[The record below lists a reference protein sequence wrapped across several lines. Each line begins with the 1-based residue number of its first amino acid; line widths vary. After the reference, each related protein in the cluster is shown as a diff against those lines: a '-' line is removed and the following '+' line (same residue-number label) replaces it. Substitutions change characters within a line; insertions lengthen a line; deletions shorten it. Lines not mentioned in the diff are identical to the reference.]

1 MDILYLCKSV
11 FFLWCLLCV
20 EALLCS
26 VRGFQQSA
34 PNHDVYMTL
43 FKPELK
49 KKKRDFSSDN
59 QFLQVLEVPVIYM
72 CTSQMMGKVDI
83 LMCGKMTCSNE

>member
-26 VRGFQQSA
+26 FRGFQQSA

-43 FKPELK
+43 FKPEFK

-59 QFLQVLEVPVIYM
+59 QFLQVLEVLVIYM
-72 CTSQMMGKVDI
+72 CTSQMTGKFDI
-83 LMCGKMTCSNE
+83 LTCGKMSCSNE

>member
-49 KKKRDFSSDN
+49 KKKKKRDIQVNS
-59 QFLQVLEVPVIYM
+59 FLSKARSYLANVFHFDKYF
-72 CTSQMMGKVDI
+72 
-83 LMCGKMTCSNE
+83 N